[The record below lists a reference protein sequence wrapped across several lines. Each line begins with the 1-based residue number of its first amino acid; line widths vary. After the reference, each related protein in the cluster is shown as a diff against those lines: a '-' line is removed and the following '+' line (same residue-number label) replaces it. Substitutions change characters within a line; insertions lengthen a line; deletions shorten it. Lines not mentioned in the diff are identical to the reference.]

1 MSRSPALDGE
11 YLRQTFGLDA
21 PVYQLT
27 AIVRQKA
34 DSAVLRNVMPLLEGL
49 TADRF
54 SSLSF
59 TYDDHVIRLDRDRVT
74 DLYMKV
80 RDGHGPQAPIIV
92 TRSNSE
98 AAEFNRAIRARLFPG
113 RNIVAGGDT
122 VMVAANGFCATH
134 YIANGEILRI
144 ESVEPMVERR
154 SVRLRQRIGDS
165 EISETINVVL
175 RFRDVIVAMP
185 QPEGDDLLLSTK
197 ILDDFL
203 HGDDAG
209 LDPVQQRALYVDFLL
224 RTSTS
229 IARGSATSSGSPY
242 GQTLI
247 FALSGC
253 ASDMQSLATRRRAAN
268 GVT

>member
-1 MSRSPALDGE
+1 MTEPAGDGADESATFKMIAKVAQNDKPINAVYIVDEASLISDIEAESEFFRSGSGYLLRDLIAHVGSTLSGNVRKIIFIGDPAQLTPVGMSRSPALDGE

-21 PVYQLT
+21 PAYELT
-27 AIVRQKA
+27 EIVRQKA

-122 VMVAANGFCATH
+122 VMVA
-134 YIANGEILRI
+134 
-144 ESVEPMVERR
+144 ER
-154 SVRLRQRIGDS
+154 
-165 EISETINVVL
+165 
-175 RFRDVIVAMP
+175 
-185 QPEGDDLLLSTK
+185 
-197 ILDDFL
+197 
-203 HGDDAG
+203 
-209 LDPVQQRALYVDFLL
+209 LL
-224 RTSTS
+224 RNSLYRQWRDSAHRVGRTHGGAPLSST
-229 IARGSATSSGSPY
+229 AT
-242 GQTLI
+242 
-247 FALSGC
+247 
-253 ASDMQSLATRRRAAN
+253 AN
-268 GVT
+268 WR